1 MSSFW
6 VPMSKLVRVA
16 FAAVLSAGESDVI
29 ILGPNVKTC
38 GLCFLCGRILAGEPD
53 VIILGPNVK
62 TCGVFFHCRAFA
74 WGIRSHHFGSQCE
87 NVGVSACFTDVFWPE
102 SQMPSF
108 WVPR

>member
-62 TCGVFFHCRAFA
+62 TCGPSFIAVLLP
-74 WGIRSHHFGSQCE
+74 GDQKS
-87 NVGVSACFTDVFWPE
+87 
-102 SQMPSF
+102 SF
-108 WVPR
+108 WVPM